1 MKRPDRLT
9 VLTWVAI
16 AIAVAAV
23 LAEGV
28 ALRDAG
34 KRLRA
39 QEAAEAAAR
48 RARARA
54 AADSAAADSARA
66 TAASDT
72 AASDT
77 AAARAPGAP
86 R

>member
-9 VLTWVAI
+9 LLTWLAI
-16 AIAVAAV
+16 AVAVAAV

-34 KRLRA
+34 QRLRA

-48 RARARA
+48 KAARDSVAR
-54 AADSAAADSARA
+54 DSAARD
-66 TAASDT
+66 
-72 AASDT
+72 
-77 AAARAPGAP
+77 GAP
-86 R
+86 RAGGGTR